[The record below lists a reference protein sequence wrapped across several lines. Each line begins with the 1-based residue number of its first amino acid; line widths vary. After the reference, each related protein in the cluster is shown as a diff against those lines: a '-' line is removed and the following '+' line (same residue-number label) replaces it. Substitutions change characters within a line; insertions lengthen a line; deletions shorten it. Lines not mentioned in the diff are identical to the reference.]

1 MLRIAFCDDNTEFM
15 NLLSVE
21 VRRLFERSVI
31 NKYDEINYKCFDNGK
46 KLLDYASFNAVDIAF
61 LDIDMKELDGFKTAK
76 ELLDIK
82 EDIMIVFVSAYDQ
95 FVYDVFEFSPVAF
108 VRKSFISKE
117 LNKVVQRIINLI
129 DEANSKIE
137 INTSQGRQIIKAK
150 DIIYVNSIGN
160 YCYIRMRDG
169 NQYVCRDTLSNMEI
183 LLDKKGFFRVHSA
196 YIVNLFQIVRIEK
209 NISVI
214 MGKDQI
220 AIPIAQRRN
229 AEFKKAYSEVV
240 VESMI

>member
-15 NLLSVE
+15 NLLSEE
-21 VRRLFERSVI
+21 VRRLFDRSVI
-31 NKYDEINYKCFDNGK
+31 KSYDEINYKCFDDGK
-46 KLLDYASFNAVDIAF
+46 KLLSYANNKAIDVVF
-61 LDIDMKELDGFKTAK
+61 LDIDMKGLDGFKTAK
-76 ELLDIK
+76 GLLEIN
-82 EDIMIVFVSAYDQ
+82 EDTLIVFVSAYDQ

-117 LNKVVQRIINLI
+117 LTKVVQRIVNTI
-129 DEANSKIE
+129 DESNTKIE
-137 INTSQGRQIIKAK
+137 VVTNQGRQIIKTR

-160 YCYIRMRDG
+160 YCYIRMKDG
-169 NQYVCRDTLSNMEI
+169 NQFVCRDTLSNMED
-183 LLDKKGFFRVHSA
+183 LLNRKGFFRVHSA
-196 YIVNLFQIVRIEK
+196 FIVNLFQIVRIEK

-229 AEFKKAYSEVV
+229 AEFKKAYSEIVV
-240 VESMI
+240 GSMI

>member
-61 LDIDMKELDGFKTAK
+61 LDIDMKEFDGFKTAK
-76 ELLDIK
+76 GLLDIN
-82 EDIMIVFVSAYDQ
+82 EEVLIVFVSAYDQ

-108 VRKSFISKE
+108 IRKSFIAEELEKVVARIISIIDESNTKIE
-117 LNKVVQRIINLI
+117 LNTN
-129 DEANSKIE
+129 N
-137 INTSQGRQIIKAK
+137 GRQIIKAK

-160 YCYIRMRDG
+160 YCYIRMKEG
-169 NQYVCRDTLSNMEI
+169 NQFVCRDTLSNMEMI
-183 LLDKKGFFRVHSA
+183 LNGKGFFRVHSA
-196 YIVNLFQIVRIEK
+196 FIVNLFQIVRIEK

-220 AIPIAQRRN
+220 AIPIAQRRS
-229 AEFKKAYSEVV
+229 AEFKKVYSEIVV
-240 VESMI
+240 GSMI